1 MQCSTRSINRNRVV
15 TGYMR
20 CIPALFLAPLLLAN
34 ADLTPTPSA
43 EAPAQPTTEQEA
55 PPPPPNQSVER
66 SSEVKAML
74 DAAMKAGDEGAVNA
88 IVKYAKAAD
97 KERAAQFEKTAS
109 AWKRERKEAAERR
122 IREAKFLDLVK
133 GRAELGGYFTTGNT
147 ETLGITG
154 VVDAKR
160 EGLRW
165 RHKLRVQAD
174 YQETFGRTVRER
186 YLAAYEPNWKIDDRA
201 YVYGAAQFESDR
213 FLGYDE
219 RYSLSAGA
227 GYSAI
232 KSPTLTVDLEIGPA
246 FRHTAF
252 VNDAVENQIAARGK
266 LDLDWKLSKGV
277 TFSQDASAFVEQ
289 QNSTITGKTA
299 LRVKLFGPFSTQ
311 MSYAVNYE
319 SAPPNG
325 RKSTDTTTRAS
336 LLVDF

>member
-1 MQCSTRSINRNRVV
+1 MLKAPRSSRRNRVV
-15 TGYMR
+15 TGYMA
-20 CIPALFLAPLLLAN
+20 PSLLLLAPLLLGN
-34 ADLTPTPSA
+34 ADPIA
-43 EAPAQPTTEQEA
+43 APAAAGAAGGDPTAPAAQDEA
-55 PPPPPNQSVER
+55 PPASVER

-74 DAAMKAGDEGAVNA
+74 DAAMKAGDEAAVNA

-97 KERAAQFEKTAS
+97 KERAAQFEKTAV
-109 AWKRERKEAAERR
+109 AWKRERREAAERR
-122 IREAKFLDLVK
+122 LREAKFLDLVK
-133 GRAELGGYFTTGNT
+133 GRAELGGYLTTGNT
-147 ETLGITG
+147 DLLGLTG
-154 VVDAKR
+154 VLDLKR
-160 EGLRW
+160 DGLRW

-174 YQETFGRTVRER
+174 YQESLGRTVRER

-213 FLGYDE
+213 FLGFDE
-219 RYSLSAGA
+219 RYAISAGA
-227 GYSAI
+227 GYSAV
-232 KSPTLTVDLEIGPA
+232 KSAALTLDLELGPA
-246 FRHTAF
+246 FRYTDFVTAPT
-252 VNDAVENQIAARGK
+252 ERQIAARGK

-277 TFSQDASAFVEQ
+277 TFSQDASAFIQE

-325 RKSTDTTTRAS
+325 RTSTDTTTRAS

>member
-1 MQCSTRSINRNRVV
+1 MLHRTRSLGGNRVV

-20 CIPALFLAPLLLAN
+20 SSLLLLLAAPLLLAN
-34 ADLTPTPSA
+34 TDVTAS
-43 EAPAQPTTEQEA
+43 TTQEA
-55 PPPPPNQSVER
+55 PPPPPPAQSVER

-97 KERAAQFEKTAS
+97 KERAAQFESAAS
-109 AWKRERKEAAERR
+109 AWKRERREAAERR
-122 IREAKFLDLVK
+122 LREAKFLDLVR

-147 ETLGITG
+147 QTLGLTG
-154 VVDAKR
+154 ILDLKR
-160 EGLRW
+160 EALRW

-174 YQETFGRTVRER
+174 YQESLGQTVRER
-186 YLAAYEPNWKIDDRA
+186 YLASYEPNWKIDDRA

-213 FLGYDE
+213 FLGFDE
-219 RYSLSAGA
+219 RYAISAGA
-227 GYSAI
+227 GYSAV
-232 KSPTLTVDLEIGPA
+232 KSPALTLDLEIGPA
-246 FRHTAF
+246 FRYTDFVTAPT
-252 VNDAVENQIAARGK
+252 ERQIAARGK
-266 LDLDWKLSKGV
+266 LDLDWKLSRGV

-289 QNSTITGKTA
+289 QNSTITGKSA

>member
-1 MQCSTRSINRNRVV
+1 MRSSLLLLL
-15 TGYMR
+15 
-20 CIPALFLAPLLLAN
+20 AAPLLLAN
-34 ADLTPTPSA
+34 TDVTASA
-43 EAPAQPTTEQEA
+43 TQEA
-55 PPPPPNQSVER
+55 PPPPTQSVER

-97 KERAAQFEKTAS
+97 KERAAQFESAAS

-122 IREAKFLDLVK
+122 LREAKFLDLVK

-147 ETLGITG
+147 ETLG
-154 VVDAKR
+154 
-160 EGLRW
+160 
-165 RHKLRVQAD
+165 LRVQAD
-174 YQETFGRTVRER
+174 YQESLGQTVRER

-213 FLGYDE
+213 FLGFDE
-219 RYSLSAGA
+219 RYAISAGA
-227 GYSAI
+227 GYSAV
-232 KSPTLTVDLEIGPA
+232 KSPALTLDLEIGPA
-246 FRHTAF
+246 FRYTDFVTAPTERQ
-252 VNDAVENQIAARGK
+252 VAARGK

-289 QNSTITGKTA
+289 QNSTITGKSA